1 VSCRSRDDWTGSHKC
16 PNVLHMAVAP
26 GSHRLGPETGH
37 IMLRTGRDGLVAQAG
52 HDLSIEVTTWSGDLT
67 IGDDGIPTALEV
79 RVRVDSLSVREGRGG
94 IRPLTD
100 RDRREIAH
108 TARKLLGTDRHPEAV
123 FTAAQFKP
131 ANGGGLIEGTFTLR
145 GNSQPLQLEVTENG
159 PDRYRA
165 TGAVVQSAYGFK
177 PYTAF
182 LGTLKVRDAVDVEVD
197 VDMSAVAKTGE

>member
-1 VSCRSRDDWTGSHKC
+1 MV
-16 PNVLHMAVAP
+16 VAP
-26 GSHRLGPETGH
+26 GSYRLGPEMGR

-67 IGDDGIPTALEV
+67 IGDNGAPTALEV
-79 RVRVDSLSVREGRGG
+79 RVRVDSLSVREGTGG

-100 RDRREIAH
+100 RDRREIAQ

-123 FTAAQFKP
+123 FTATQFKP
-131 ANGGGLIEGTFTLR
+131 ASGGGVIEGNFTLR
-145 GNSQPLQLEVTENG
+145 GNSQPLRLEVTENG

-165 TGAVVQSAYGFK
+165 TATVVQSAYGFK
-177 PYTAF
+177 PYSAF
-182 LGTLKVRDAVDVEVD
+182 LGTLKVRDAVDVDVD